1 MVEGSGLNGNELYL
15 NNNAGER
22 VAGEF
27 DKMADQLEDLKNQV
41 MGWSTDLGMGACR
54 EGETWNTE
62 FEQITRGPDGSIVAA
77 IDGILEWV
85 HQSARQARAA
95 QKEFNETE
103 HRSADSYKRLDPRNA
118 YPPIPG
124 GSS

>member
-27 DKMADQLEDLKNQV
+27 DKMATQLEKLRNQV
-41 MGWSTDLGMGACR
+41 AGMQTDLGMGACR
-54 EGETWNTE
+54 EGETWNE
-62 FEQITRGPDGSIVAA
+62 AFRQVVKGPDGSIVAA
-77 IDGILEWV
+77 IDGCLEWV
-85 HQSARQARAA
+85 RQSATQARAA

-103 HRSADSYKRLDPRNA
+103 HRNADSYRRLDSRNA

-124 GSS
+124 SPS